1 VTISFSAK
9 FEEIMISPN
18 AMSPILTIP
27 PLENGDKLTRHEFE
41 RRYHAMPNLKKAEL
55 IEGVVYVA
63 SPVRAKQH
71 GKPHARI
78 MTWLGTYEA
87 ATPGLEALDNTTVLL
102 DTDNEPQPDAL
113 LRIEIGGQSRI
124 NKDDYVEGAPELI
137 VEIAASSASYDLHE
151 KLKVYRRNQVQE
163 YLIWRVYDHQ
173 FDWFRLQQGEY
184 IQLQPNAD
192 NIIFSQIFPGLW
204 LDKTALLGGDLGK
217 VLTIVQQG
225 LASPEHEDFISR
237 LSS

>member
-1 VTISFSAK
+1 
-9 FEEIMISPN
+9 MISTT
-18 AMSPILTIP
+18 AISPILTIP

-55 IEGVVYVA
+55 IEGVVYMA

-78 MTWLGTYEA
+78 MGWLGTYEA
-87 ATPGLEALDNTTVLL
+87 ATPGVEALDNTTVLL

-113 LRIEIGGQSRI
+113 LRIETGGQSRI
-124 NKDDYVEGAPELI
+124 NKDDYVEGTPELI

-192 NIIFSQIFPGLW
+192 NIICSQIFPGLW
-204 LDKTALLGGDLGK
+204 LDKTVLLGGDLGK
-217 VLTIVQQG
+217 VLTVVQQG
-225 LASPEHEDFISR
+225 LASPEHENFISK

>member
-1 VTISFSAK
+1 
-9 FEEIMISPN
+9 MISTT
-18 AMSPILTIP
+18 AISPILTIP

-63 SPVRAKQH
+63 SPLRIKTH
-71 GKPHARI
+71 GEPHAYI
-78 MTWLGTYEA
+78 MTWLGVYKA
-87 ATPGLEALDNTTVLL
+87 ATPGIGFADNATVLI

-113 LRIEIGGQSRI
+113 LRIETGGQSRI

-137 VEIAASSASYDLHE
+137 VEIAASSVSYDLHE

-184 IQLQPNAD
+184 IQLQANAD
-192 NIIFSQIFPGLW
+192 NIICSQVFPGLW
-204 LDKTALLGGDLGK
+204 LDKIALLGGDLGK
-217 VLTIVQQG
+217 VLSVLQQG

>member
-1 VTISFSAK
+1 MIFTTTI
-9 FEEIMISPN
+9 
-18 AMSPILTIP
+18 SPILTIP

-63 SPVRAKQH
+63 LPVRAKQH

-78 MTWLGTYEA
+78 MGWLIAYEA
-87 ATPGLEALDNTTVLL
+87 ATPGVEALDNTTVLL

-113 LRIEIGGQSRI
+113 LRIETGGQSRI

-163 YLIWRVYDHQ
+163 YLIWRVYDYQ

-192 NIIFSQIFPGLW
+192 NIICSQIFPGLW

-217 VLTIVQQG
+217 VLTVVQQG
-225 LASPEHEDFISR
+225 LASPEHENFISK
-237 LSS
+237 LSN

>member
-1 VTISFSAK
+1 
-9 FEEIMISPN
+9 
-18 AMSPILTIP
+18 MSPILTIP

-87 ATPGLEALDNTTVLL
+87 ATPGVEALDNTTVLL

-113 LRIEIGGQSRI
+113 LRIETGGQSRI

-163 YLIWRVYDHQ
+163 YLIWRVYDYQ

-192 NIIFSQIFPGLW
+192 NIICSQIFPGLW

-217 VLTIVQQG
+217 VLTVVQQG
-225 LASPEHEDFISR
+225 LASPEHENFISK

>member
-1 VTISFSAK
+1 
-9 FEEIMISPN
+9 MISTT
-18 AMSPILTIP
+18 AISPILTIP

-78 MTWLGTYEA
+78 MGWLIAYEA
-87 ATPGLEALDNTTVLL
+87 ATPGVEALDNTTVLL

-113 LRIEIGGQSRI
+113 LRIETGGQSRI

-192 NIIFSQIFPGLW
+192 NIICSQIFPGLW
-204 LDKTALLGGDLGK
+204 LDKIALLGGDLGT
-217 VLTIVQQG
+217 VLAVLQQG
-225 LASPEHEDFISR
+225 LASPEHENFISR

>member
-1 VTISFSAK
+1 
-9 FEEIMISPN
+9 MISTT
-18 AMSPILTIP
+18 AISPILTIP
-27 PLENGDKLTRHEFE
+27 PLENGDKLTRAEFE

-78 MTWLGTYEA
+78 MGWLIAYEA
-87 ATPGLEALDNTTVLL
+87 ATPGVEALDNTTVLL

-113 LRIEIGGQSRI
+113 LRIETGGQSRI

-192 NIIFSQIFPGLW
+192 NIICSQIFPGLW
-204 LDKTALLGGDLGK
+204 LDKIALLGGDLGK
-217 VLTIVQQG
+217 VLTVVQQG
-225 LASPEHEDFISR
+225 LASPEHEDFISK

>member
-1 VTISFSAK
+1 
-9 FEEIMISPN
+9 MISTT
-18 AMSPILTIP
+18 AISPILTIP

-63 SPVRAKQH
+63 SPLRIKSH
-71 GKPHARI
+71 GEPHAYI
-78 MTWLGTYEA
+78 MTWLGVYKA
-87 ATPGLEALDNTTVLL
+87 ATPGIGFADNATVLI

-113 LRIEIGGQSRI
+113 LRIETGGQSRI

-137 VEIAASSASYDLHE
+137 VEIAASSASYDLHK

-192 NIIFSQIFPGLW
+192 NIICSQIFPGLW
-204 LDKTALLGGDLGK
+204 LDKIALLRGDLGT
-217 VLTIVQQG
+217 VLAVLQQG
-225 LASPEHEDFISR
+225 LASPEHENFISR

>member
-1 VTISFSAK
+1 
-9 FEEIMISPN
+9 MISTT
-18 AMSPILTIP
+18 AISPILTIP

-63 SPVRAKQH
+63 SPLRIKSH
-71 GKPHARI
+71 GEPHAYI
-78 MTWLGTYEA
+78 MTWLGVYKA
-87 ATPGLEALDNTTVLL
+87 ATPGIGFADNATVLI

-113 LRIEIGGQSRI
+113 LRIETGGQSRI

-137 VEIAASSASYDLHE
+137 VEIAASSASYDVHE

-173 FDWFRLQQGEY
+173 FDWFR
-184 IQLQPNAD
+184 
-192 NIIFSQIFPGLW
+192 
-204 LDKTALLGGDLGK
+204 
-217 VLTIVQQG
+217 
-225 LASPEHEDFISR
+225 
-237 LSS
+237 

>member
-1 VTISFSAK
+1 
-9 FEEIMISPN
+9 MISTT
-18 AMSPILTIP
+18 AISPILTIP

-63 SPVRAKQH
+63 SPLRIKSH
-71 GKPHARI
+71 GEPHAYI
-78 MTWLGTYEA
+78 MTWLGVYKA
-87 ATPGLEALDNTTVLL
+87 ATPGIGFADNATVLI

-113 LRIEIGGQSRI
+113 LRIETGGQSRI

-184 IQLQPNAD
+184 IQLQPHAD
-192 NIIFSQIFPGLW
+192 NIICSQIFPGLW
-204 LDKTALLGGDLGK
+204 LDKIALLGGDLGT
-217 VLTIVQQG
+217 VLAVLQQG
-225 LASPEHEDFISR
+225 LASPEHENFISR

>member
-1 VTISFSAK
+1 
-9 FEEIMISPN
+9 MISTT
-18 AMSPILTIP
+18 AISPILTIP

-63 SPVRAKQH
+63 SPLRIKSH
-71 GKPHARI
+71 GEPHAYI
-78 MTWLGTYEA
+78 MTWLGVYKA
-87 ATPGLEALDNTTVLL
+87 ATPGIGFADNATVLI

-113 LRIEIGGQSRI
+113 LRIETGGQSRI

-163 YLIWRVYDHQ
+163 YLIWRVYDYQ

-192 NIIFSQIFPGLW
+192 NIICSQIFPGLW
-204 LDKTALLGGDLGK
+204 LDKIALLGGDLGK
-217 VLTIVQQG
+217 VLTVVQQG
-225 LASPEHEDFISR
+225 LASPEHENFISK

>member
-1 VTISFSAK
+1 
-9 FEEIMISPN
+9 MISTT
-18 AMSPILTIP
+18 AISPILTIP

-63 SPVRAKQH
+63 SPLRIKSH
-71 GKPHARI
+71 GEPHAYI
-78 MTWLGTYEA
+78 MTWLGVYKA
-87 ATPGLEALDNTTVLL
+87 ATPGIGLADNATVLI

-113 LRIEIGGQSRI
+113 LRIETGGQSRI

-163 YLIWRVYDHQ
+163 YLIWRVYDYQ

-192 NIIFSQIFPGLW
+192 NIICSQIFPGLW

-217 VLTIVQQG
+217 VLTVVQQG
-225 LASPEHEDFISR
+225 LASPEHENFISK
-237 LSS
+237 LSN

>member
-1 VTISFSAK
+1 
-9 FEEIMISPN
+9 MISTT
-18 AMSPILTIP
+18 AISPILTIP

-41 RRYHAMPNLKKAEL
+41 RRYHAMANLKKAEL

-63 SPVRAKQH
+63 SPLRIKSH
-71 GKPHARI
+71 GEPHAYI
-78 MTWLGTYEA
+78 MTWLGVYKA
-87 ATPGLEALDNTTVLL
+87 ATPGIGFADNATVLI

-113 LRIEIGGQSRI
+113 LRIETGGQSRI

-163 YLIWRVYDHQ
+163 YLIWRVYDYQ

-184 IQLQPNAD
+184 IQLQPNTD
-192 NIIFSQIFPGLW
+192 NIICSQIFPGLW
-204 LDKTALLGGDLGK
+204 LDKIALLGGDLGT
-217 VLTIVQQG
+217 VLAVLQQG
-225 LASPEHEDFISR
+225 LASPEHENFISR

>member
-1 VTISFSAK
+1 
-9 FEEIMISPN
+9 MISTT
-18 AMSPILTIP
+18 AISPILTIP

-63 SPVRAKQH
+63 SPLRIKSH
-71 GKPHARI
+71 GEPHAYI
-78 MTWLGTYEA
+78 MTWLGVYKA
-87 ATPGLEALDNTTVLL
+87 ATPGIGFADNATVLI

-113 LRIEIGGQSRI
+113 LRIETGGQSRI

-163 YLIWRVYDHQ
+163 YLIWRVYDYQ

-192 NIIFSQIFPGLW
+192 NIICSQIFPGLW
-204 LDKTALLGGDLGK
+204 LDKIALLEGDLGK
-217 VLTIVQQG
+217 VLTVVQQG
-225 LASPEHEDFISR
+225 LASPEHENFISR

>member
-1 VTISFSAK
+1 
-9 FEEIMISPN
+9 MISTT
-18 AMSPILTIP
+18 AISPILTIP

-78 MTWLGTYEA
+78 MGWLIAYEA
-87 ATPGLEALDNTTVLL
+87 ATPGVESLDNTTVLL

-113 LRIEIGGQSRI
+113 LRIETGGQSRI

-163 YLIWRVYDHQ
+163 YLIWRVYDYQ

-192 NIIFSQIFPGLW
+192 NIICSQIFPGLW
-204 LDKTALLGGDLGK
+204 LDKIALLGGDLGK
-217 VLTIVQQG
+217 VLTVVQQG
-225 LASPEHEDFISR
+225 LASPEHENFISK

>member
-1 VTISFSAK
+1 
-9 FEEIMISPN
+9 MISTT
-18 AMSPILTIP
+18 AISPILTIP

-87 ATPGLEALDNTTVLL
+87 ATPGVEALDNSTVLI

-113 LRIEIGGQSRI
+113 LRIETGGQSRI

-137 VEIAASSASYDLHE
+137 VEIAASSASYDVHE

-192 NIIFSQIFPGLW
+192 NIICSQIFPGLW
-204 LDKTALLGGDLGK
+204 LDKTVLLGGDLGK
-217 VLTIVQQG
+217 VLTVVQQG
-225 LASPEHEDFISR
+225 LASPEHENFISK